1 MESTKIGTEKRD
13 TQSGGERKENTA
25 DVRQKKNERDSTKI
39 GTAGSDTP
47 TVGER
52 KEDFANEKVNS
63 KAAKKK
69 KKKRKKEVKVISHGK
84 KVSFDL
90 GDTPGTTKSVRQV
103 NGSLKP
109 ALKQSPLNLVKSWTI
124 KKFADVQQVA
134 KLLEEL
140 VHYKPHFDSGSL
152 EQVATD
158 IVELAAGDEALSLCN
173 QYRLANSMG
182 IVIDAINAIS
192 TRDSND
198 CVTKFIIGLI
208 RYLGRCQNENHMI
221 QLMKQMGTKPGNKDY
236 MSWIDALKFIAND
249 MQVKQGTDEI
259 TRHKQEEK
267 HELNSQE
274 EKYGIHMAKL
284 EKDQQ
289 LRSNTR
295 R

>member
-1 MESTKIGTEKRD
+1 MESTKIGTEKND
-13 TQSGGERKENTA
+13 TQSRGERKEDTA

-39 GTAGSDTP
+39 GTAGSDTQ

-52 KEDFANEKVNS
+52 KEDFANKKVNS
-63 KAAKKK
+63 KAKKK
-69 KKKRKKEVKVISHGK
+69 RKRKRKKEVKVMGQSK

-90 GDTPGTTKSVRQV
+90 SNTPGTTKSVRQV

-134 KLLEEL
+134 NLLKEL
-140 VHYKPHFDSGSL
+140 VHYKPHFGSGSL
-152 EQVATD
+152 EQIATD
-158 IVELAAGDEALSLCN
+158 IVELTAGDEALSLCN
-173 QYRLANSMG
+173 QNRLANSMG
-182 IVIDAINAIS
+182 IVIDAINATS

-198 CVTKFIIGLI
+198 CVTKFIIGLV

-221 QLMKQMGTKPGNKDY
+221 QLMKQMGTKPGSKDY

-259 TRHKQEEK
+259 TRNKQEEK
-267 HELNSQE
+267 YE
-274 EKYGIHMAKL
+274 IHMAKL

-289 LRSNTR
+289 LRSTTR